1 MTADLDGPVKPSF
14 EHERASGSSLV
25 WRPEDQYLL
34 RVKNKNIRYAS
45 MRSFPTGK
53 APPPIPAASQSC
65 LRSRIVFEGEGSFNA
80 GRSMVDRVRRCY
92 ALFLMVP
99 LTSPAFAPPLPIIPI
114 TPSTEAWLAMTEEER
129 SDFVLQVNE
138 SLTEIQRAMSEG
150 RPHSRIKSRTMDML
164 SLHFRTLGR
173 VIYLAEELAVHYPGE
188 RAFAPDILAVRDVPD
203 VEDDERMA
211 WVVAEEKRGIDLVLE
226 LLHRGHR
233 KKDLVENVER
243 YARLGISEYFV
254 YDRARRELQGYRL
267 GDPAERRTKGS
278 RLVSRRYDRIVPQHG
293 MLFSQVLDLGL
304 ALMGGNLQFFA
315 GAAELPTSELLL
327 NRITTM
333 MSHVEKRATEAEQK
347 VTEALAAE
355 QKAKD
360 ALEAERQQL
369 LRQLRQTLNTL
380 LRARNLCTPEVEEQ
394 VDATSDPQ
402 KLQQWLLR
410 SLQASSWNEVLSGP
424 HGVPDR

>member
-1 MTADLDGPVKPSF
+1 
-14 EHERASGSSLV
+14 
-25 WRPEDQYLL
+25 
-34 RVKNKNIRYAS
+34 
-45 MRSFPTGK
+45 
-53 APPPIPAASQSC
+53 
-65 LRSRIVFEGEGSFNA
+65 
-80 GRSMVDRVRRCY
+80 MVDRVRRCY

-99 LTSPAFAPPLPIIPI
+99 LANPAFAPLLPVIPI
-114 TPSTEAWLAMTEEER
+114 CPSTEAWLAMTEEER

-267 GDPAERRTKGS
+267 GDPRERRTKGS
-278 RLVSRRYDRIVPQHG
+278 QLVSRRYDRIVPQHG
-293 MLFSQVLDLGL
+293 MLFSEVLDLGL

-347 VTEALAAE
+347 ATKAEQKVTEAEQKATEAEQKVTEAEQKATEAEQKVTEALAAE
-355 QKAKD
+355 QEAKD
-360 ALEAERQQL
+360 VLEAERQQL
-369 LRQLRQTLNTL
+369 LRQLRQTLNAV
-380 LRARNLCTPEVEEQ
+380 LRARSLYTPEVEKQ

-410 SLQASSWNEVLSGP
+410 SLQASSWDEVLSGP
-424 HGVPDR
+424 DSVPDR

>member
-1 MTADLDGPVKPSF
+1 
-14 EHERASGSSLV
+14 
-25 WRPEDQYLL
+25 
-34 RVKNKNIRYAS
+34 
-45 MRSFPTGK
+45 
-53 APPPIPAASQSC
+53 
-65 LRSRIVFEGEGSFNA
+65 
-80 GRSMVDRVRRCY
+80 
-92 ALFLMVP
+92 MVP